1 MAHPHDLL
9 VRFAALS
16 RDKEYIAFRE
26 HVYTVVDRLFAVG
39 YDDVIFTVF
48 SESLFDLHDNVER
61 IFVTGIVRS
70 EHGKIGE
77 FARRGAHDRTLL
89 PVAVAAAAEYA
100 YEAPLAMR
108 FEGAERLFQSVG
120 SMRKI
125 DENIRAA
132 VSRHVFQPSVHFVER
147 RQPFADLF
155 GADAQ

>member
-1 MAHPHDLL
+1 
-9 VRFAALS
+9 
-16 RDKEYIAFRE
+16 
-26 HVYTVVDRLFAVG
+26 
-39 YDDVIFTVF
+39 
-48 SESLFDLHDNVER
+48 
-61 IFVTGIVRS
+61 
-70 EHGKIGE
+70 
-77 FARRGAHDRTLL
+77 
-89 PVAVAAAAEYA
+89 
-100 YEAPLAMR
+100 MR